1 MNLKTKRL
9 NSKATS
15 PVGLILVACFVFALS
30 TNTLHAIECQLDNV
44 ALQSM
49 PDVEIKFEF
58 PSGELLKIK
67 TKLADNARTRAAGFQ
82 RVCASTI
89 ESTPILFVFERES
102 IPRFHMRN
110 VVAPI
115 DIAFIK
121 QGGAIDS
128 IQPMAI
134 YVLASRSRPLY
145 SPHQA
150 VIAAL
155 EVSPGFYTKH
165 GIDENTKISWVRD

>member
-1 MNLKTKRL
+1 MILKTKKFNHR
-9 NSKATS
+9 TS
-15 PVGLILVACFVFALS
+15 VSTVLILISLVFYALS
-30 TNTLHAIECQLDNV
+30 TSTLYALECQLDNA

-49 PDVEIKFEF
+49 PEVEIKFEL
-58 PSGELLKIK
+58 PTGELLKFSA
-67 TKLADNARTRAAGFQ
+67 KLADNARTRAAGFQ

-89 ESTPILFVFERES
+89 EKSPILFVFEHES

-121 QGGAIDS
+121 KGGEIDS

-145 SPHQA
+145 NPRQA

-155 EVSPGFYTKH
+155 EVSPGFYSEH
-165 GIDENTKISWVRD
+165 GIDENTRVSWVRH